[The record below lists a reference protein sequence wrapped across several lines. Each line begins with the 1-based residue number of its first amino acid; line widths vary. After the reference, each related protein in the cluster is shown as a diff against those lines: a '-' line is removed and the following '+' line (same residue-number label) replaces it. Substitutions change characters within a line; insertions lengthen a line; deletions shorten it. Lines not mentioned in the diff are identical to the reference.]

1 MNILVVGASGY
12 VGSRLCS
19 YLKSRRHIV
28 HEIDHDSDCILSDS
42 GLLKETYML
51 PSDCDCIIYLAQS
64 PYYRKDNERPTQL
77 LTVSVLNAIRLA
89 ELASHKGVTRYIYAS
104 TGNVYAPSFAP
115 LGETASLC
123 RDNWYSLSKI
133 HAEEALSLYRGK
145 LDLTIVRPFGI
156 YGPQQTDKLIPSL
169 LQRIVSG
176 QKILLEPNPVDT
188 TDRDGL
194 RLSLCYIDDVVS
206 IITLLASMQDVPVV
220 NLASHENVSILE
232 IAEQISIYTNIK
244 PLFELSEKSRDFNLI
259 SDSRLLHAT
268 LPYNFISFKDG
279 IKTVVEAFQSG
290 GNDFGK

>member
-1 MNILVVGASGY
+1 MSTLIVGASGY

-19 YLKSRRHIV
+19 HLKSKKHIV
-28 HEIDHDSDCILSDS
+28 HEINHDSCCILSDS
-42 GLLKETYML
+42 GLIKKNYTL

-64 PYYRKDNERPTQL
+64 PYYRKGNERPVHL
-77 LTVSVLNAIRLA
+77 LTVSTLNAVSLA
-89 ELASHKGVTRYIYAS
+89 ELAVCHGVKRFIYTS
-104 TGNVYAPSFAP
+104 TGNVYAPSFTP
-115 LGETASLC
+115 LGETASLY

-156 YGPQQTDKLIPSL
+156 YGPHQTDKLIPSL
-169 LQRIVSG
+169 LQRILLG
-176 QKILLEPNPVDT
+176 QKIQLEPNPHDA
-188 TDRDGL
+188 TDREGL

-232 IAEQISIYTNIK
+232 IAEQIATLTK
-244 PLFELSEKSRDFNLI
+244 REPLFELSEKSRSFNLI

-268 LPYNFISFKDG
+268 LPYNFTPFKDG
-279 IKTVVEAFQSG
+279 IKTVVEAFQTG